1 LDFVG
6 LGTQLQHFA
15 VALSIV
21 FGEECVCMDKL
32 KYLLLLVG
40 HNKMSFCNQIALDNL
55 FAAKFLFAINRRVQR
70 WLRMCEQA
78 SISCTQVHDNILNF
92 NDLLDQVLN
101 GSFQMNLLASFK
113 KIMKSP
119 QNAPSVE
126 PKHANTGNKGEG
138 FGRNRKKH
146 KDKNRNGN
154 QVKNT
159 AQMRTLQ

>member
-1 LDFVG
+1 
-6 LGTQLQHFA
+6 
-15 VALSIV
+15 
-21 FGEECVCMDKL
+21 
-32 KYLLLLVG
+32 
-40 HNKMSFCNQIALDNL
+40 
-55 FAAKFLFAINRRVQR
+55 
-70 WLRMCEQA
+70 MCEQA